1 MEMSL
6 LTFKTSVKMATF
18 FLYNW
23 NHSQYKNTNLCTY
36 SAVKKD
42 LLPYIFFNNKNDD
55 YYCIFG
61 KQSYLDSSVVMAGRV

>member
-42 LLPYIFFNNKNDD
+42 LLPYIFLIIKMM
-55 YYCIFG
+55 IIIV
-61 KQSYLDSSVVMAGRV
+61 YLGSNPT